1 MARVRLRPA
10 RTPAEEQELYSR
22 TYPQGYRHDVWP
34 DHVERVA
41 ASVEMI
47 EQYARHI
54 RTAADLSC
62 GDGAILRSLPGLR
75 TAWVGDLNASA
86 PGDWPGS
93 TQWEIVPPGLLPDS
107 LADLPEPVDLYVLS
121 ETIEHMDDPD
131 ALLRALTSCAT
142 YLFLST
148 PLDEAAHSGNAE
160 HYWSWGQADMHEMLM
175 DAGWSPLE
183 YRKLVPRSTVHLP
196 DTYHYQLW
204 MAVSR

>member
-47 EQYARHI
+47 EQYARHL

-62 GDGAILRSLPGLR
+62 GDGAILRGLPDLD
-75 TAWVGDLNASA
+75 TVWMGDLSTAEPSM
-86 PGDWPGS
+86 PGRPFHWYPGS
-93 TQWEIVPPGLLPDS
+93 VLPDS
-107 LADLPEPVDLYVLS
+107 LADLPEPVDLYVCS

-131 ALLRALTSCAT
+131 ELLRQLTSCAT

-148 PLDEAAHSGNAE
+148 PLDEAVHSGNVE
-160 HYWSWGQADMHEMLM
+160 HYWSWGRADMHEMLM

-183 YRKLVPRSTVHLP
+183 YRKLVPRTTVHLP

-204 MAVSR
+204 LAVSR